1 MKNFIDEVKIKVK
14 AGKGGDGCVAFRR
27 EKGVPKGGPSGGD
40 GGKGGDI
47 IFIGNKNMRTLID
60 FYYQQ
65 FLKAEN
71 GTSGSGNNKKG
82 KDGKN
87 LDVFVPC
94 GTVIKEIENNKEKI
108 IGEILKDGERIVV
121 AKGGK
126 GGKGNTNFKSS
137 TNQTPRIATKGE
149 EGEEKELKLEL
160 KLIADVGIVGYPNA
174 GKSTLISKISNA
186 RVKIADYPFTTLIP
200 NLGVVKLTNFRSF
213 VVADIPGI
221 IEGASDGKGLGIKF
235 LKHIERTKVLL
246 HLIDLSQS
254 DIVERY
260 YKLREEL
267 KKYSEKLAE
276 KEEIIV
282 GNKIDIETARE
293 NIKILK
299 ENFKEVYFISS
310 LTGEGIKEL
319 EEVIWN
325 KLERKI

>member
-1 MKNFIDEVKIKVK
+1 VKNFIDEVKIKVK

-65 FLKAEN
+65 FLRAEN
-71 GTSGSGNNKKG
+71 GRPGSGNNKKG
-82 KDGKN
+82 KDGEN

-94 GTVIKEIENNKEKI
+94 GTVIKEVENNEEKI
-108 IGEILKDGERIVV
+108 LGEILKDGERIVV
-121 AKGGK
+121 AKGGI

-137 TNQTPRIATKGE
+137 TNQAPRIATKGKQ
-149 EGEEKELKLEL
+149 GEEKELKLEL

-200 NLGVVKLTNFRSF
+200 NLGVVKLNNFRSF

-221 IEGASDGKGLGIKF
+221 IEGASEGKGLGIKF
-235 LKHIERTKVLL
+235 LRHIERTKILL

-254 DIVERY
+254 DIIEKY
-260 YKLREEL
+260 CKLREEL

-282 GNKIDIETARE
+282 GNKIDLDIAKE
-293 NIKILK
+293 NVKILK
-299 ENFKEVYFISS
+299 ENFNEVYFISA
-310 LTGEGIKEL
+310 LTGEGLKEL
-319 EEVIWN
+319 IEVIWK